1 MATHIFRVT
10 VKGRFAD
17 LDPDVRARLRDN
29 LDRFD
34 YSLAGHTDAGTLM
47 YDATIDFFTFRV
59 RLREV
64 GDDWQEAHDAVCAG
78 AKPWRNGSW
87 TNSGS
92 VPAGSPSGRPTWP
105 TSGAESGPSGPL
117 GSLSARERRS

>member
-17 LDPDVRARLRDN
+17 LDPDGSVRLRDN

-34 YSLAGHTDAGTLM
+34 YSLAGYTDAGTLM

-64 GDDWQEAHDAVCAG
+64 GDDWQEAHDAVCARG
-78 AKPWRNGSW
+78 EAMAQRQLDQLGVGSRGLAVRASDMADIW
-87 TNSGS
+87 S
-92 VPAGSPSGRPTWP
+92 
-105 TSGAESGPSGPL
+105 
-117 GSLSARERRS
+117 